1 MSDLLTRAQLTLLS
15 RTLHVPVERLEHLGK
30 LGAARLHELQ
40 ESTAR
45 VMFDRHAAVFS
56 RLTLLVPIVPLSIS
70 IPLVQRVVP
79 PVMAGRAA
87 GALGVEH
94 PRKAVE
100 ATTLLEPGYAAQAA
114 PFMDPHA
121 VGRLAEIAPAA
132 PVVAI
137 VNEILRRGDY
147 VTAGPFLAY
156 ATPELIRA
164 VELGVHD
171 DEGLIRS
178 ASYAYSGESISLI
191 VRQLLAGTERR
202 IPRLLGAVV
211 HGSPELRLAALSVFA
226 RCDAD
231 VAAGIGDALVE
242 VASAAEI
249 EALFRT
255 FLDAGAAPETLRFVG
270 NFGAGAADSIAG
282 NAVFADPA
290 VFETLTTALS
300 DGPEAGAWRGLFTL
314 AGRADG
320 AARRVGGTISHFAPA
335 TLTGVAATLTTAGL
349 WPELV
354 RVLAAAEP
362 DAQSRIGEV
371 FSALPDAD
379 RADLERSLAAAGSD
393 EALTAFTA
401 TLRLPR

>member
-1 MSDLLTRAQLTLLS
+1 MSDLVTRAQLTLLS
-15 RTLHVPVERLEHLGK
+15 RTLHVPVERLGHLEK
-30 LGAARLHELQ
+30 LGARRLHELQ
-40 ESTAR
+40 ENAAR
-45 VMFDRHAAVFS
+45 VIFDRHAAVFS

-70 IPLVQRVVP
+70 IPLVQKVVP

-100 ATTLLEPGYAAQAA
+100 ATTMLEPAYAAQAA

-121 VGRLAEIAPAA
+121 VGQLAEIAPPA

-164 VELGVHD
+164 VEVGVHD

-178 ASYAYSGESISLI
+178 ASYAYSGESVSLI
-191 VRQLLAGTERR
+191 VRQLLAGSERR
-202 IPRLLGAVV
+202 IPRLLGTVV
-211 HGSPELRLAALSVFA
+211 GGSTELRLAALSVFA

-242 VASAAEI
+242 VASTDELGS
-249 EALFRT
+249 LFAT
-255 FLDAGAAPETLRFVG
+255 FLDAGAFTETLRFVG
-270 NFGAGAADSIAG
+270 HFTADAADSVAG
-282 NAVFADPA
+282 TGVFADPA
-290 VFETLTTALS
+290 VFETLTGALAE
-300 DGPEAGAWRGLFTL
+300 DAEAGDWRGLL
-314 AGRADG
+314 ALAERVDA
-320 AARRVGGTISHFAPA
+320 AARRVGGTLSHFAPETLRRLA
-335 TLTGVAATLTTAGL
+335 TTLGAAAL
-349 WPELV
+349 WPPLM

-362 DAQSRIGEV
+362 DAQSRIGQV
-371 FSALPDAD
+371 WSGLPEDERRELEQRLAEAD
-379 RADLERSLAAAGSD
+379 RA
-393 EALTAFTA
+393 EALTSFAA